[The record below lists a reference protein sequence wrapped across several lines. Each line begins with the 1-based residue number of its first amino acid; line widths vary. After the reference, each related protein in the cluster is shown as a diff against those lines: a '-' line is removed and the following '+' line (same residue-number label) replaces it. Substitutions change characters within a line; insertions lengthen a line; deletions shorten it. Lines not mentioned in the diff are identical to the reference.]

1 MHPQLFAA
9 LALLGMTSANPLLAQ
24 ESPLPP
30 LRNGEMRYLG
40 PERVMQ
46 FVMNRRARLGLKVN
60 LRARATDSIGAYVD
74 AVAPNGPAAKAGIES
89 GDVISKVGG
98 QSVLDGGKTMG
109 DAARSL
115 PGLRLIELAARLE
128 PNDTVAIEF
137 RRGKQRKTVSVVT
150 ADEPDI
156 LMQGRPGGRSF
167 AFSYS
172 GPGGPGMAAPF
183 EDRGLDD
190 FMHTSLY
197 GSVLADLE
205 LAPLNPDLGQYF
217 GTSEGVLVINVP
229 SDSGLNLKGGD
240 VVVAID
246 GRKTAGPSQLLRILR
261 SYETGETFKMDI
273 FRNRRRVTV
282 NARLGDKPAD

>member
-89 GDVISKVGG
+89 GDVISRVGG

-167 AFSYS
+167 AFSY
-172 GPGGPGMAAPF
+172 P
-183 EDRGLDD
+183 
-190 FMHTSLY
+190 
-197 GSVLADLE
+197 VLA
-205 LAPLNPDLGQYF
+205 
-217 GTSEGVLVINVP
+217 
-229 SDSGLNLKGGD
+229 
-240 VVVAID
+240 
-246 GRKTAGPSQLLRILR
+246 GPEWPLR
-261 SYETGETFKMDI
+261 S
-273 FRNRRRVTV
+273 RTV
-282 NARLGDKPAD
+282 DLMISCILHCTDRCWPTWSWPHSTPIWGNTSAPAKGFW